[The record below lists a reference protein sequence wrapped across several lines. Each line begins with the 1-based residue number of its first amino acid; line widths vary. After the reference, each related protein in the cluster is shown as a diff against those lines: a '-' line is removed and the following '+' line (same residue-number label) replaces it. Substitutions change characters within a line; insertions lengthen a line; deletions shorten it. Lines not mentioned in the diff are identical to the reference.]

1 MLLHMAAAY
10 RMIDGDAQDVV
21 PEIKPLDQ
29 RKVLFDA
36 LPEEYASKKLEAEAR
51 LQGISRATSMRWNE
65 EWQNKGMIQKIRYG
79 VYRKIA

>member
-1 MLLHMAAAY
+1 
-10 RMIDGDAQDVV
+10 MIDGDAQDLV

-36 LPEEYASKKLEAEAR
+36 LPEEYASKKLEEEAR

-65 EWQNKGMIQKIRYG
+65 EWHNHGMIQKIRYG